1 MSIIR
6 STRVALLV
14 LAGLAAT
21 TAGAQSF
28 MERLKAVAAAAKASQ
43 PAGAGS
49 GVNGGRPLV
58 GSEIDGMFRRHPIT
72 NSQKPET
79 WPRVAITITSVA
91 PAAFNNYG
99 VAASTIAAN
108 DCATYNIVV
117 WTDDKTS
124 KAHEGLRLCYGEI
137 YAKLQ
142 NVAIYQ
148 VETWGRRQFWAGQ
161 PNSGSVRGTGP
172 LPPTDHFPTDPGV
185 PERWLDRYRNTLPF
199 LAGPLTVLGFNW
211 NDINDKRVW
220 FVSVP
225 GA

>member
-1 MSIIR
+1 MSLRPSIR
-6 STRVALLV
+6 TALL
-14 LAGLAAT
+14 LAACLP
-21 TAGAQSF
+21 AAAHAQSF
-28 MERLKAVAAAAKASQ
+28 LERLKAATAAAASQ
-43 PAGAGS
+43 PAGG
-49 GVNGGRPLV
+49 GVSGGRPLV
-58 GSEIDGMFRRHPIT
+58 GSEVDGLFRKHPIT

-79 WPRVAITITSVA
+79 WPRVAITITRVA

-124 KAHEGLRLCYGEI
+124 KAHEGMRLCYGEI

-225 GA
+225 GG